1 MQKKLENKKLLEI
14 ELHKKIARN
23 YSDIREKNR
32 SSAYYNNYWAK
43 KMLSLLKIEPMKIL
57 DYGCGTGRLYPIIKR
72 MFNSSY
78 LGIDLSNDMLNVAKK
93 KFKGI
98 AVKQEDGEDLK
109 LKNNSFDTVIVFGAL
124 HHLPNPKKGLAEI
137 NRVLA
142 KKGTLLISEPTSNII
157 MKNIRGLVYKSRK
170 HFSLSH
176 KTFLHSELISLI
188 KNSGFKI
195 KKIKYFGMLAFPFS
209 FPDIIPVL
217 RYFPFPLLKILISI
231 DSILLEMP
239 IINSFRFATIIL
251 AEKSSKELP

>member
-109 LKNNSFDTVIVFGAL
+109 LKNNSFDTVIF
-124 HHLPNPKKGLAEI
+124 
-137 NRVLA
+137 
-142 KKGTLLISEPTSNII
+142 
-157 MKNIRGLVYKSRK
+157 
-170 HFSLSH
+170 F
-176 KTFLHSELISLI
+176 
-188 KNSGFKI
+188 
-195 KKIKYFGMLAFPFS
+195 
-209 FPDIIPVL
+209 
-217 RYFPFPLLKILISI
+217 
-231 DSILLEMP
+231 
-239 IINSFRFATIIL
+239 
-251 AEKSSKELP
+251 